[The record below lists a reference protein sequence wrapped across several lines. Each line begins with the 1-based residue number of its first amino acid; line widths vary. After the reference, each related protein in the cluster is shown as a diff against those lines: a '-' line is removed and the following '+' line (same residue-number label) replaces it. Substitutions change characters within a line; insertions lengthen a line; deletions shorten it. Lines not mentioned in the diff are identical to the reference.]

1 MKIVQGVNNMWFS
14 IILLLITI
22 FCYYVYGMYFKEYFE
37 VKKINNTLQK
47 ILDTR
52 DVLLLKLTGEKV
64 PKKEIAKVLMLI
76 DKRKDTKNAGYVFK
90 MQADVDLNKELITFY
105 KKLNQVLDNEVSK
118 DTFRRIIELE
128 KQAKKV
134 RISYNNAVER
144 YNNNLIL
151 HKKVCMQ
158 IIRMKPLDTYKL

>member
-1 MKIVQGVNNMWFS
+1 MWFS
-14 IILLLITI
+14 VILLLLII

-52 DVLLLKLTGEKV
+52 DLLLLKLTGEKV
-64 PKKEIAKVLMLI
+64 DKKEIAKVLMLI
-76 DKRKDTKNAGYVFK
+76 DKRKDTKNAGYTFK
-90 MQADVDLNKELITFY
+90 MQADVDLNKELKVFY
-105 KKLNQVLDNEVSK
+105 KKLNKVLDNEVSK

-128 KQAKKV
+128 KQAKKA

-151 HKKVCMQ
+151 HKKVCMR
-158 IIRMKPLDTYKL
+158 IIKMKPLDTYKI

>member
-1 MKIVQGVNNMWFS
+1 MWFS
-14 IILLLITI
+14 VILLLLII

-52 DVLLLKLTGEKV
+52 DLLLLKLTGEKV
-64 PKKEIAKVLMLI
+64 NKKEIAKVLMLI
-76 DKRKDTKNAGYVFK
+76 DKRKDTKNAGYTFK
-90 MQADVDLNKELITFY
+90 MQADVDLNKELKVFY
-105 KKLNQVLDNEVSK
+105 EKLNKVLDNEVSK

-128 KQAKKV
+128 KQAKKA

-151 HKKVCMQ
+151 HKKVCMR
-158 IIRMKPLDTYKL
+158 IIKMKPLDTYKI

>member
-1 MKIVQGVNNMWFS
+1 MWLS
-14 IILLLITI
+14 VILLLLII

-52 DVLLLKLTGEKV
+52 DLLLLKLTGEKV
-64 PKKEIAKVLMLI
+64 PKKEIAKILMLI
-76 DKRKDTKNAGYVFK
+76 DKRKDTKNAGYTFK
-90 MQADVDLNKELITFY
+90 MQADVDLNKELKIFY
-105 KKLNQVLDNEVSK
+105 EKLNRVLDNEVSK

-128 KQAKKV
+128 KQAKKA

-151 HKKVCMQ
+151 HKKVCMR

>member
-1 MKIVQGVNNMWFS
+1 MWFS
-14 IILLLITI
+14 VILLLLVI
-22 FCYYVYGMYFKEYFE
+22 FGYYVYGTYFKEYFE

-52 DVLLLKLTGEKV
+52 DLLLLKLTGEKV
-64 PKKEIAKVLMLI
+64 SKKETAKVLMFI
-76 DKRKDTKNAGYVFK
+76 DKRRDTKNAGYAFK

-151 HKKVCMQ
+151 HKKVCMR
-158 IIRMKPLDTYKL
+158 IIKMKPLDTYKL